1 MGKNP
6 ETYTVMILPSPTAE
20 PYRFSLT
27 KKTLY
32 YVVAG
37 TSFLTLVLV
46 AFLIQYFVLIGQVW
60 ELNILRGET
69 KSQKVQIQGFLT
81 TVTDL
86 KRQLVHLSELEAKLR
101 VITDIGPA
109 KGDAKEP
116 SKENKEAN
124 ADPLTGMGGPEEAP
138 APLSKSSFSPDQ
150 ENPAPDTRDL
160 LRSIQENLGNLT
172 QVATREEAA
181 FQQISTVMQGKRAIW
196 ASTPSIWPVNGWLT
210 SGFGNRISPFT
221 GEVAMHKGIDI
232 AARPLTPIV
241 APANGVVVRAGFD
254 GGFGNMIRLDHGI
267 GVMTAYGH
275 LAKIGV
281 HVGQRV
287 TRGQVIGFVG
297 STGLSTGPHLHYEV
311 YLNSSPVN
319 PLRYIL
325 N

>member
-20 PYRFSLT
+20 PYRFSLS

-60 ELNILRGET
+60 ELNILRNET
-69 KSQKVQIQGFLT
+69 KSQKVQIQGFVT
-81 TVTDL
+81 AVTDL
-86 KRQLVHLSELEAKLR
+86 KKQLLHLRELETKLR

-109 KGDAKEP
+109 KGEAKEP
-116 SKENKEAN
+116 SKENKEAS
-124 ADPLTGMGGPEEAP
+124 ADFLTGMGGPDEAP
-138 APLSKSSFSPDQ
+138 ALMSDSSFSPDP
-150 ENPAPDTRDL
+150 ENPGTDTNDL
-160 LRSIQENLGNLT
+160 LRSIQADLGNLT

-181 FQQISTVMQGKRAIW
+181 FQEISTVMQGKRAVW
-196 ASTPSIWPVNGWLT
+196 ASTPSIWPVSGWLT

-221 GEVAMHKGIDI
+221 GEISMHKGIDI
-232 AARPLTPIV
+232 AARPLTQII
-241 APANGVVVRAGFD
+241 APASGVVVRAGFD
-254 GGFGNMIRLDHGI
+254 GGFGNMIRIDHGF
-267 GVMTAYGH
+267 GVTTAYGH

-287 TRGQVIGFVG
+287 TRGQLIGFVG

-311 YLNSSPVN
+311 YVNSRPVN
-319 PLRYIL
+319 PLGYIL